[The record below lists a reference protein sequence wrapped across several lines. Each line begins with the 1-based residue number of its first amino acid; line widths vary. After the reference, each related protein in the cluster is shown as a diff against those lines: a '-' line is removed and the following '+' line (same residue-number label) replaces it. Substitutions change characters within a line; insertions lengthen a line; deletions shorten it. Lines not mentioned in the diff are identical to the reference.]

1 MSALAA
7 IHVGRKALGLDEETY
22 RDLLERVTGQ
32 RSAAGMNARQ
42 HEAVIAEM
50 RRLGFA
56 PEAREAAGPKRLD
69 GPFARKL
76 QALWIAG
83 WNLGLV
89 EDRRDAALLAFVTRQ
104 TGLSHTRF
112 LVDGRAAAKAIEGLK
127 AWLARDGGV
136 DWGDGSSPLQ
146 RVCAAQERLLTQ
158 PAVVTVHAIGP
169 VPDATARALEAMAS
183 ASSCSLNG
191 PHPAEGDAAGWIA
204 RSNALG
210 RKVRAVAKSRRP
222 RAGARGGLR

>member
-32 RSAAGMNARQ
+32 RSAGGMNARQ
-42 HEAVIAEM
+42 HEAVIGEM
-50 RRLGFA
+50 RRLGFK
-56 PEAREAAGPKRLD
+56 PEAREAAAKRLE
-69 GPFARKL
+69 GPFAKKL

-89 EDRRDAALLAFVTRQ
+89 EERKDTALLAFVARQ

-112 LVDGRAAAKAIEGLK
+112 LTDPRSAAKAIEGLK

-136 DWGDGSSPLQ
+136 DWADGASPLR
-146 RVCAAQERLLTQ
+146 RVCEAQERKLAAAGVELCVAAAAQ
-158 PAVVTVHAIGP
+158 PAS
-169 VPDATARALEAMAS
+169 E
-183 ASSCSLNG
+183 
-191 PHPAEGDAAGWIA
+191 DAAGWIA

-210 RKVRAVAKSRRP
+210 RKVRALSKSGRR
-222 RAGARGGLR
+222 R

>member
-32 RSAAGMNARQ
+32 RSASGMNARQ
-42 HEAVIAEM
+42 HEAVIGEM
-50 RRLGFA
+50 RRLGFKPDAA
-56 PEAREAAGPKRLD
+56 PAKRLD
-69 GPFARKL
+69 GPFAKKL

-89 EDRRDAALLAFVTRQ
+89 EDRRDQALLAFVARQ

-112 LVDGRAAAKAIEGLK
+112 LTDPRSAAKAIEGLK

-136 DWGDGSSPLQ
+136 DWGDGSSALR
-146 RVCAAQERLLTQ
+146 RVCEAQERMMARQ
-158 PAVVTVHAIGP
+158 AVVTVAVKEPVAEPTTRALAGLAAAVVNVAMGP
-169 VPDATARALEAMAS
+169 VPAPD
-183 ASSCSLNG
+183 
-191 PHPAEGDAAGWIA
+191 DVAGWIA

-210 RKVRAVAKSRRP
+210 RKVRAAAKSARP
-222 RAGARGGLR
+222 RVGARGGLR

>member
-1 MSALAA
+1 MSALSA

-42 HEAVIAEM
+42 HEAVIGEM
-50 RRLGFA
+50 RRLGFK
-56 PEAREAAGPKRLD
+56 PEGAAAQRLD
-69 GPFARKL
+69 GPFAKKL

-89 EDRRDAALLAFVTRQ
+89 ERRTDAALLAFVARQ
-104 TGLSHTRF
+104 TGPSHTRF
-112 LVDGRAAAKAIEGLK
+112 LTDPRSAAKAIEGLK

-136 DWGDGSSPLQ
+136 DWADGSSPLR
-146 RVCAAQERLLTQ
+146 RVCEAQERRLAEAAL
-158 PAVVTVHAIGP
+158 VTVAANGP
-169 VPDATARALEAMAS
+169 VAERTVRALAAVASAVAEAMH
-183 ASSCSLNG
+183 G
-191 PHPAEGDAAGWIA
+191 PLPAPDDAAGWIA

-210 RKVRAVAKSRRP
+210 RKVRALSKRP
-222 RAGARGGLR
+222 RR